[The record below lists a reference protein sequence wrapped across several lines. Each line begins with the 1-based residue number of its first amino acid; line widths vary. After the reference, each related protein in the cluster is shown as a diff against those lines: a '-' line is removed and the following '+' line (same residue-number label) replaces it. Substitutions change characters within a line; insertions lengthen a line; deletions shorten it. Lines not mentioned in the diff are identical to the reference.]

1 MAGLQ
6 RAATAQWRLAAARQR
21 RGAQQT
27 LQCGARHAAAV
38 AHVRRRRL
46 RLLPGQS
53 YAYGYAYYGY
63 AYYGY
68 TYCGYTYCGYT
79 YCGCA
84 YYYGYAYC
92 GYFCFQDSDLICGV
106 LDKAWLGDG
115 QKNGLFAILLR
126 DAGCAAAARCMPRML
141 NPNPKLLPWP

>member
-46 RLLPGQS
+46 RLLPGHS

-63 AYYGY
+63 AY
-68 TYCGYTYCGYT
+68 CGYT

-84 YYYGYAYC
+84 YCYGYAYY

>member
-53 YAYGYAYYGY
+53 YAYGYVYYGY
-63 AYYGY
+63 A
-68 TYCGYTYCGYT
+68 YCGYT

-84 YYYGYAYC
+84 YCYGYAYC

>member
-6 RAATAQWRLAAARQR
+6 RAAAAQWRLAAARQR

-63 AYYGY
+63 AY
-68 TYCGYTYCGYT
+68 CGYT

-84 YYYGYAYC
+84 YCYGYAYC